1 MPSASRADAAGPF
14 KLESYLINA
23 GKLFLPNAMLLCNF
37 KFLECFGKFVG
48 AFLLSQCMVASS
60 SFAQGTGEEKLR
72 VGMSL
77 NNARKILLEG
87 GWQPSFNRWQ
97 DKKGCYPDV
106 CKLPET
112 TSCIPTGTGACYLK
126 YRDINNRE
134 LILEVNGRGDPRL
147 IRFNYLKNK

>member
-1 MPSASRADAAGPF
+1 
-14 KLESYLINA
+14 
-23 GKLFLPNAMLLCNF
+23 MLLCNLKFF
-37 KFLECFGKFVG
+37 KHTVPYIA
-48 AFLLSQCMVASS
+48 AFLLSQCIAARG

-77 NNARKILLEG
+77 DSARQILLEG

-97 DKKGCYPDV
+97 DKKGCYSDV

-126 YRDINNRE
+126 YQDINDRE
-134 LILEVNGRGDPRL
+134 LGLEVNGRGEPRL
-147 IRFNYLKNK
+147 VRFEYLNDK